1 MSQSSDIIG
10 SNETFFAFPDAQGH
24 FGRFGGQFVSE
35 TLMAALDELRETY
48 EQLKADPAFTAELAS
63 DLEHYV
69 GRASPLYHA
78 ERLSERYGG
87 AQIWLKR
94 EDLNHTGAHKVNNC
108 IGHALL
114 ARFMGCL
121 LYTSPS
127 PRDVEESRMP
137 SSA

>member
-1 MSQSSDIIG
+1 MREKVMSQSSDIIG

-69 GRASPLYHA
+69 
-78 ERLSERYGG
+78 
-87 AQIWLKR
+87 
-94 EDLNHTGAHKVNNC
+94 
-108 IGHALL
+108 
-114 ARFMGCL
+114 CL

-127 PRDVEESRMP
+127 PRDQRGSRMP